1 MNSLVYGVCIYYI
14 YRGVNYS
21 SYIVYTHVYIYIHI
35 QVHFVYIYITDLTI
49 AHGGYVRN
57 RHHSRGGGHLVVY

>member
-1 MNSLVYGVCIYYI
+1 MVYVYYI
-14 YRGVNYS
+14 YIEGLTIVHIL
-21 SYIVYTHVYIYIHI
+21 YIHMYIYIHI

-49 AHGGYVRN
+49 AHGSYVRN